1 MKGKQQADQ
10 SKITALYCRLSRD
23 DGGDAESNS
32 IGNQKAILTKYAA
45 EHGFVNTKF
54 YIDDGWSGANFN
66 RPGFQAMLADIED
79 GIVGVVICKDMSR
92 FGRDY
97 LNVGLYTEMTFPQA
111 GVRFIAIYD
120 NVDSA
125 NAVDNDFTPFR
136 NIINEWY
143 SRDISKK
150 VKAGM
155 RARANSGKHLTG
167 SVPYGYK
174 RSDNDSNKW
183 VVDEEA
189 AAVVREIYRLY
200 IGGMT
205 FRQIAEEM
213 TRRKIDT
220 PAKHMLQF
228 GLYKYG
234 RRLNLD
240 EIPELWHLGSIIM
253 IVDRYEYAGHTVSYR
268 HVKVSYKNK
277 KKIQVPES
285 ERIITRDT
293 QEAII
298 DEETWQIAH
307 RIRESGRHRKVIVH
321 DKGPLNGLIYCDTCG
336 NKLYFKPT
344 PRLKSPCGCY
354 MCGYNLHYKLCST
367 HYIRRDDLD
376 TVVLTHLRTV
386 TAFAQKHEDEF
397 VKMVERKTRRSGEDT
412 LRKNEKELSEG
423 QARLNEIDRII
434 NRLYEDKVV
443 GDLSQER
450 FAKMLVGF
458 ETEQTQIRTRCE
470 QLRITIA
477 EDKEASDS
485 ADRFVKLV
493 RQFTNIT
500 ELTTE
505 IAATLIE
512 KVIVSQAETVDG
524 QKRQEVRIIYNF
536 IGDVS
541 EEITE

>member
-1 MKGKQQADQ
+1 MKGKKQADQ

-32 IGNQKAILTKYAA
+32 IGNQKAILTKYAT

-143 SRDISKK
+143 CRDISKK

-155 RARANSGKHLTG
+155 RARANSGEHITG

-174 RSDNDSNKW
+174 RSDHDPKKW
-183 VVDEEA
+183 MVDEEA
-189 AAVVREIYRLY
+189 AEIIREIYRLY

-220 PAKHMLQF
+220 PAKHMMQF

-234 RRLNLD
+234 KRLNL
-240 EIPELWHLGSIIM
+240 EEPHELWHLASIIM
-253 IVDRYEYAGHTVSYR
+253 IVDRYEYAGHTVSCR
-268 HVKVSYKNK
+268 SEKVSYKNK
-277 KKIQVPES
+277 KKVQVPEN
-285 ERIITRDT
+285 EWIITRDT

-307 RIRESGRHRKVIVH
+307 RVRESGRHRKVNVY
-321 DKGPLNGLIYCDTCG
+321 DKGPLNGLLYCDICG

-344 PRLKSPCGCY
+344 PKLKSHGGCY

-376 TVVLTHLRTV
+376 TVVLTNLRKV

-434 NRLYEDKVV
+434 NRLYEDKVT
-443 GDLSQER
+443 GELSTER
-450 FAKMLVGF
+450 FARMLEGF
-458 ETEQTQIRTRCE
+458 EIEQTQIRTRCE

-477 EDKEASDS
+477 EEKETTDS

-505 IAATLIE
+505 IAVMLIE
-512 KVIVSQAETVDG
+512 KVIISQAEKIDG
-524 QKRQEVRIIYNF
+524 QKRQAVRIIYNF
-536 IGDVS
+536 IGDIN
-541 EEITE
+541 EEIKE

>member
-1 MKGKQQADQ
+1 
-10 SKITALYCRLSRD
+10 
-23 DGGDAESNS
+23 
-32 IGNQKAILTKYAA
+32 
-45 EHGFVNTKF
+45 
-54 YIDDGWSGANFN
+54 
-66 RPGFQAMLADIED
+66 
-79 GIVGVVICKDMSR
+79 
-92 FGRDY
+92 
-97 LNVGLYTEMTFPQA
+97 MTSLL
-111 GVRFIAIYD
+111 G
-120 NVDSA
+120 
-125 NAVDNDFTPFR
+125 
-136 NIINEWY
+136 
-143 SRDISKK
+143 
-150 VKAGM
+150 
-155 RARANSGKHLTG
+155 
-167 SVPYGYK
+167 
-174 RSDNDSNKW
+174 
-183 VVDEEA
+183 
-189 AAVVREIYRLY
+189 
-200 IGGMT
+200 
-205 FRQIAEEM
+205 FRQ
-213 TRRKIDT
+213 
-220 PAKHMLQF
+220 
-228 GLYKYG
+228 G
-234 RRLNLD
+234 
-240 EIPELWHLGSIIM
+240 
-253 IVDRYEYAGHTVSYR
+253 
-268 HVKVSYKNK
+268 
-277 KKIQVPES
+277 
-285 ERIITRDT
+285 
-293 QEAII
+293 
-298 DEETWQIAH
+298 
-307 RIRESGRHRKVIVH
+307 IRESGRHRKINVH
-321 DKGPLNGLIYCDTCG
+321 DKGPLNGLLYCDTCG

-376 TVVLTHLRTV
+376 TVVLTHLRKV

-397 VKMVERKTRRSGEDT
+397 VKMVERKTRRSGEDA